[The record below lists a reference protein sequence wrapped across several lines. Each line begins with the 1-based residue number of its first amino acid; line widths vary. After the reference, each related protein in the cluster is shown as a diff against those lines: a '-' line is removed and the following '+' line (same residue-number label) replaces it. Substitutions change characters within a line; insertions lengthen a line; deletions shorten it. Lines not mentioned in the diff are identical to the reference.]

1 MDVMLNCP
9 SGCETIHH
17 RLKCGTNVF
26 ILPKDR
32 NIKVGA
38 VSVGFGSADREFYFD
53 GKSCVIPPGTAH
65 FLEHEMFN
73 RPDGD
78 ISEKFAELGAEV
90 NAFTDTEKT
99 VYYFKTAG
107 NFSECFRLLLN
118 FVESTAFGDT
128 DKEREIIKREID
140 MYSDSCERKAYFGA
154 LDELYPSSP
163 LACEIAG
170 TNDSVENINTEILE
184 LCHRAFYV
192 PENMTVICSGN
203 VTADEI
209 MTETEKIFFGRE
221 RKTAAKYKISAKCAG
236 GKRIDNGNTTAD
248 VFCVSYPAAAV
259 FSKNKD
265 SLLLKII
272 SEAAFGE
279 GSELFER
286 LTKEKVMF
294 EVPSVDIVTHSGQE
308 HIAISGRANN
318 TETAMDIIDEEL
330 SAFKNGGMDQRK
342 FERERKRLFGTF
354 VRISDDCWQAVNM
367 QAACKGEGLAEMA
380 ENIRQLDLP
389 GCLKKLDSIGS
400 KNGRCVVKPW
410 K

>member
-53 GKSCVIPPGTAH
+53 GKSYVIPPGTAH

-140 MYSDSCERKAYFGA
+140 MYLQKDKKM
-154 LDELYPSSP
+154 ELM
-163 LACEIAG
+163 
-170 TNDSVENINTEILE
+170 V
-184 LCHRAFYV
+184 
-192 PENMTVICSGN
+192 
-203 VTADEI
+203 
-209 MTETEKIFFGRE
+209 
-221 RKTAAKYKISAKCAG
+221 
-236 GKRIDNGNTTAD
+236 
-248 VFCVSYPAAAV
+248 
-259 FSKNKD
+259 
-265 SLLLKII
+265 
-272 SEAAFGE
+272 
-279 GSELFER
+279 
-286 LTKEKVMF
+286 
-294 EVPSVDIVTHSGQE
+294 
-308 HIAISGRANN
+308 
-318 TETAMDIIDEEL
+318 
-330 SAFKNGGMDQRK
+330 
-342 FERERKRLFGTF
+342 
-354 VRISDDCWQAVNM
+354 
-367 QAACKGEGLAEMA
+367 
-380 ENIRQLDLP
+380 
-389 GCLKKLDSIGS
+389 
-400 KNGRCVVKPW
+400 
-410 K
+410 